1 MQTSSARKSSIRS
14 ARFDSST
21 GKRRGFWYSWRAL
34 AAGLALALVAGG
46 GIAVA
51 AVSTASAHIPT
62 ITVTCEGIHV
72 VAEKYNQYDT
82 NTIDVTI
89 DGDAQL
95 GSPLTFISDFD
106 QFFPF
111 PTTTDAWDYTAE
123 IKTTDATPAYS
134 KSVSGTSTPCAPP
147 SLLSIDIPT
156 CTVPGGT
163 TDITASVGGI
173 DTSHSYT
180 IELSS
185 PEAGATNVAAAP
197 FAPGA
202 ATGTYPFPGVAP
214 GHTYTVTV
222 RDTTVPGLS
231 ASSTKASIGCPHD
244 AGVDVI
250 AQQCTVPG
258 GNATFDFTATG
269 LVLGRNYTVVLTNVT
284 TSTTATTHVVGDAT
298 GTYFSQFPAAG
309 GATYKAS
316 ITDDLVGAASTKTT
330 DAKVYLPCPQT
341 FPKPS
346 LLVDPCTSTSPPSN
360 AVLSYLGTGLV
371 PGRQYTVTVTDA
383 TSANL
388 VPPVTFTASS
398 STYPTNGVAAEI
410 PNINPGNY
418 TVTVTDLLVPS
429 FTQFEVATI
438 ILCPAMPELAFTPTQ
453 CTVPGGT
460 ASISTAVTNYIPT
473 RTYLVGLTLVQ
484 GGTVVVAPA
493 PVVAPAGGTWTLPSF
508 PNLAPG
514 TQYRVTVTDSV
525 VTSVSAYGDISLN
538 PCPGMPTVTV
548 QATCN
553 VLGASTANVNL
564 DKLEATQTYTVTITK
579 QSNNTVIGTQTVPGT
594 TATAALQFKNVPNGN
609 QYVVDVANANN
620 TLTGSV
626 SFFLKDCDLPT
637 LAFTGANPVGPAVAG
652 IGFLQFGFVLVGL
665 GLVAKR
671 RRRRA

>member
-1 MQTSSARKSSIRS
+1 MRS

-21 GKRRGFWYSWRAL
+21 GKRRSFWYSWRAL

-82 NTIDVTI
+82 NTVTVTI
-89 DGDAQL
+89 DGNAQL
-95 GSPLTFISDFD
+95 GSPLTFITDFD
-106 QFFPF
+106 KFFPF
-111 PTTTDAWDYTAE
+111 PTATDGWNYTAE

-147 SLLSIDIPT
+147 SILSIDIPT

-173 DTSHSYT
+173 DTSHAYT

-185 PEAGATNVAAAP
+185 PEAGATNIAAAA
-197 FAPGA
+197 FTPGA

-222 RDTTVPGLS
+222 RDTTIPGLS
-231 ASSTKASIGCPHD
+231 ASSSATSIGCPHD
-244 AGVDVI
+244 AGVDVT
-250 AQQCTVPG
+250 AEQCTVPG

-269 LVLGRNYTVVLTNVT
+269 LVLGRNYTVVLTNLT

-298 GTYFSQFPAAG
+298 GTYFSKFPAAA

-316 ITDDLVGAASTKTT
+316 ITDDLVGAASTRTT
-330 DAKVYLPCPQT
+330 DPKAYLPCPQT

-383 TSANL
+383 ASANL

-410 PNINPGNY
+410 PNIDPGNY

-460 ASISTAVTNYIPT
+460 ASISTAVTNYIAG

-484 GGTVVVAPA
+484 GGAVVVAPT
-493 PVVAPAGGTWTLPSF
+493 PVVAPASGTWALAAF

-525 VTSVSAYGDISLN
+525 VTSVSASGDVSLKD
-538 PCPGMPTVTV
+538 CPGMPSITV

-553 VLGASTANVNL
+553 VLGASTVNVSL
-564 DKLEATQTYTVTITK
+564 DKLTAGETYTVNIVNASTNK
-579 QSNNTVIGTQTVPGT
+579 NVGTATVPGT
-594 TATAALQFKNVPNGN
+594 SATASLQLKNVPNGN
-609 QYVVDVANANN
+609 QYTITVANQTN
-620 TLTGSV
+620 TLTGSA
-626 SFFLKDCDLPT
+626 SAFIKNCDLPT

-652 IGFLQFGFVLVGL
+652 IGFLQFGLVLVGL

-671 RRRRA
+671 RRRTA